1 MKREIKVTRAGFL
14 YVDGKK
20 ASPKRITPFYVG
32 EDVLTSNEQ
41 EITRKWAH
49 AHYKMVNN

>member
-1 MKREIKVTRAGFL
+1 MKREIKITRAGFL

-20 ASPKRITPFYVG
+20 VSSKRITPFYVG
-32 EDVLTSNEQ
+32 EDVLTPEEQ

-49 AHYKMVNN
+49 DHYRMVNN